1 MISMLFII
9 FLFTVTG
16 LYALLAVVFWLGLQ
30 RKIRHCR
37 YSEPQVAIIIA
48 ARNEANNILA
58 CLQAIENLAYPK
70 SRLEVVIVDDH
81 SEDQTAAC
89 VQNFIGAKEN
99 YRLISLTDPTSA
111 GLGKM
116 GAVARGIENCRADFI
131 FLTDADCVV
140 PSQWIHSLLAL
151 FDEHTG
157 LVGATTLLDQFGQK
171 TPLFGK
177 VQSLDWL
184 YLLSIARAAAEF
196 GQPQSWVGN
205 NLAFRRAAYDQ
216 VGGFRELGF
225 SLTED
230 FALLRAIARKTDWRL
245 RFALLP
251 EATVI
256 SQPVLPLVQL
266 YHQRRRW
273 SAGIRNTPFLGL
285 ASMVVSFLAHI
296 SIVFS
301 LFSGP
306 TFIPGL
312 IALAGVL
319 IGDLLI
325 LTGATRKLRR
335 GDLLKFFPLFEIYYF
350 AYTTVLALALVLDR
364 NITWKGITYPR
375 GCSQR

>member
-1 MISMLFII
+1 MIPELFII
-9 FLFTVTG
+9 LLLGITG
-16 LYALLAVVFWLGLQ
+16 AYVVLALVFWLGLQ
-30 RKIRHCR
+30 RKPRRCRH
-37 YSEPQVAIIIA
+37 SEPQVAVIIA
-48 ARNEANNILA
+48 ARNEAANIPV
-58 CLQAIENLAYPK
+58 CLQAIENLDYPK
-70 SRLEVVIVDDH
+70 KKLEVVIVDDH
-81 SEDQTAAC
+81 SEDITAER
-89 VQNFIGAKEN
+89 VRNFISEKAN
-99 YRLISLTDPTSA
+99 YRLISLTDPATA

-157 LVGATTLLDQFGQK
+157 LVGAVTLLDQPGQK
-171 TPLFGK
+171 TPRFGK

-184 YLLSIARAAAEF
+184 YLLSIARAAAEL

-205 NLAFRRAAYDQ
+205 NLAFRRVAYDQ
-216 VGGFRELGF
+216 VGGFQRLGF

-230 FALLRAIARKTDWRL
+230 FALLRAIVRETDWRM
-245 RFALLP
+245 RFALVQ

-256 SQPVLPLVQL
+256 SQPVLPLAQL

-273 SAGIRNTPFLGL
+273 SAGIRNTRLLGL
-285 ASMVVSFLAHI
+285 ASMVISFLAHLFI
-296 SIVFS
+296 LLS

-312 IALAGVL
+312 IGLAGIL
-319 IGDLLI
+319 IGDFCI
-325 LTGATRKLRR
+325 LTSSARKLGRR
-335 GDLLKFFPLFEIYYF
+335 DLLKYFPLFQIYYF
-350 AYTTVLALALVLDR
+350 AYTTILALALIFDR

-375 GCSQR
+375 GRSQR